1 MGKGCR
7 LDLGFRYVIG
17 ETMFMYRKFPLFT
30 KYMFFHPDGYEGKSF
45 RFSTDLE
52 KVGVEW
58 DVAIQHGTYVDVIS
72 EPIEIHRPKYGA
84 ISVIRIRADVA
95 TDYHT
100 IIKEF
105 WVPVNCIIETS
116 DNERQ
121 ISMVH

>member
-1 MGKGCR
+1 
-7 LDLGFRYVIG
+7 
-17 ETMFMYRKFPLFT
+17 
-30 KYMFFHPDGYEGKSF
+30 MFFHPDGYEGKSF

>member
-1 MGKGCR
+1 
-7 LDLGFRYVIG
+7 
-17 ETMFMYRKFPLFT
+17 MFLYKKFPLFT

-45 RFSTDLE
+45 QFSTDLE

-58 DVAIQHGTYVDVIS
+58 DVAIRHGTYVDVIS

>member
-1 MGKGCR
+1 
-7 LDLGFRYVIG
+7 
-17 ETMFMYRKFPLFT
+17 
-30 KYMFFHPDGYEGKSF
+30 MFFHPDGYEGKSF

-58 DVAIQHGTYVDVIS
+58 DVAIQQGTYVDVIS

-105 WVPVNCIIETS
+105 WVPVNCIIEAS